1 MLDKPILEVCL
12 YHSLGFNLIMNETIE
27 QSGGGYHA
35 NENYKALEVLKEV
48 ISPQLYGELIKTII

>member
-1 MLDKPILEVCL
+1 
-12 YHSLGFNLIMNETIE
+12 MNETIE

-35 NENYKALEVLKEV
+35 NENYEALEVLKEV